1 MSDADNQMGG
11 SGGQTGRPPGGEPT
25 SPASEEARAKDPRNG
40 ARDGAARDGG
50 DDETVTEESE
60 ESFPASDPPA
70 NY

>member
-40 ARDGAARDGG
+40 DRSGG